1 MAIQWLEWEARQSG
15 FYVQHHEN
23 NKEKKIGNYLLMVFA
38 KRPIPY
44 SRLMDVYFA
53 INAVS

>member
-15 FYVQHHEN
+15 FYVQHHGN
-23 NKEKKIGNYLLMVFA
+23 NKEKKIGKYPVDGFF

-44 SRLMDVYFA
+44 SSLMDVYLTVTA
-53 INAVS
+53 LS

>member
-15 FYVQHHEN
+15 FYVQHHGN